1 MHALARYLKKD
12 NKGQNKNLEIIN
24 DFINTSKEM
33 YGYELDKVTI
43 NTLKLIGMLDSIPDI
58 TSDFD
63 TICELYT
70 VSKEDLVK
78 LGKDFEKNKRDNIHD
93 AIRTLMS
100 QKAIVEN
107 KGEYHLNAKLKE
119 DEVKE
124 EPHIPDEFFRTTDE
138 MLDEFSF
145 LDEKTRKEIVIENPN
160 KVADLVEYNIEVI
173 IATDKPFRQ

>member
-1 MHALARYLKKD
+1 
-12 NKGQNKNLEIIN
+12 
-24 DFINTSKEM
+24 
-33 YGYELDKVTI
+33 
-43 NTLKLIGMLDSIPDI
+43 
-58 TSDFD
+58 
-63 TICELYT
+63 
-70 VSKEDLVK
+70 
-78 LGKDFEKNKRDNIHD
+78 
-93 AIRTLMS
+93 MS

-173 IATDKPFRQ
+173 IATDKPFSPIIEDSEKQQEIWFTIRLIAYMVIHFLKILKKN